1 MQILMDFQITNHE
14 EYLKP
19 LKNKFRIVDSDENGI
34 IDDKEL
40 NELLVSMGIWEEGH
54 RLAPLIDP
62 DNLGV
67 ITFSDCVQLFSTESC
82 DSESIKVGMSILEKL
97 YHDNLSS

>member
-1 MQILMDFQITNHE
+1 MDFQINNHE

-19 LKNKFRIVDSDENGI
+19 FRHKFRIVDSDENGL

-40 NELLVSMGIWEEGH
+40 NELLVSMGIWEENQ

-67 ITFSDCVQLFSTESC
+67 ITFSDCVQLFSTETC
-82 DSESIKVGMSILEKL
+82 DSDSSKVGMSILEKL
-97 YHDNLSS
+97 YHDNLSN